1 MTLQRKQTK
10 KKEVVKLL
18 DISIPSNIL
27 DVLLGYLLYY
37 PQMDKEVAT
46 SIYYL
51 FIKINRSLYIDN
63 IYLELKFDL
72 ILFVSELIVKKNITS
87 NKLIEGAIETKF
99 ITEYL
104 EELDEVLD
112 ICHELVD
119 PDNFKEADVNY
130 IVEYINEKLMYI
142 ALYEEKENLNH
153 LLHKLDVND
162 VDNFGEFGENFK
174 NLLQKITKDIGN
186 TSNKKANGQDYISCT
201 EAHTNSIRKTIKEL
215 NNKTAVIKTGIK
227 FLNLQLEGSGFKAGN
242 VYLFAAKS
250 GGGKSLWLLTLI
262 RFYILYN
269 KDIVCRNTRLK
280 PIALYISL
288 ENSIQESNFRLFEMF
303 IPEEIRQGKEYNDFT
318 PEEIQQLYTEHGWN
332 NENQPYAIYYRKNKS
347 INANDIENIIE
358 DLEEKGY
365 EAKLVI
371 VDYIK
376 RMKPIDPTN
385 DLRIDL
391 GEIVN
396 DLMTLSKSKNVPVV
410 TATQLNRQAVG
421 TLEELSKKSTNV
433 VQEITSA
440 NIGESGLMLENVS
453 FAFIVHMETSLSTGV
468 KYLTMNRIK
477 SRGKLHTQENYFAIP
492 YINQN
497 SIIIDEDYGLKK
509 TNSIHNI
516 GDGLSS
522 YNSESSAKSKTRTTR
537 NLRKDSIS
545 EDKTILYQSMSD
557 EKNFE

>member
-112 ICHELVD
+112 ICHDVVN
-119 PDNFKEADVNY
+119 PDNFSDADVNY
-130 IVEYINEKLMYI
+130 IIEYINEKLMYI
-142 ALYEEKENLNH
+142 ALYEEKSNLEH

-162 VDNFGEFGENFK
+162 VDNFGEFGESFK
-174 NLLQKITKDIGN
+174 NLLQKITKDIGS
-186 TSNKKANGQDYISCT
+186 SNNRKSAADSYISCT
-201 EAHTNSIRKTIKEL
+201 ENQTNSIRNTIKEL
-215 NNKTAVIKTGIK
+215 NNKTSVIKTGCK
-227 FLNLQLEGSGFKAGN
+227 FHNLQLSGGGYCTGSTYIYIAR
-242 VYLFAAKS
+242 S
-250 GGGKSLWLLTLI
+250 GGGKSLFLLTLL
-262 RFYILYN
+262 RWWLLYN
-269 KDIVCRNTRLK
+269 KGIITRNPRLK
-280 PIALYISL
+280 PICVYISM
-288 ENSIQESNFRLFEMF
+288 ENGIQETNQRLFEMF
-303 IPEEIRQGKEYNDFT
+303 IPEEMREGKEYNDYT
-318 PEEIQQLYTEHGWN
+318 PEEIQQLYTELGWN
-332 NENQPYAIYYRKNKS
+332 DENHAYAIYYRKNKS
-347 INANDIENIIE
+347 VNANDLEIIID
-358 DLEEKGY
+358 DLEEQGY
-365 EAKLVI
+365 EVKLLA
-371 VDYIK
+371 VDYLK
-376 RMKPIDPTN
+376 RMKAIDHTN
-385 DLRIDL
+385 DIRLDL

-396 DLMTLSKSKNVPVV
+396 DLMTLAKSKNIPIV
-410 TATQLNRQAVG
+410 TATQLNRQG
-421 TLEELSKKSTNV
+421 CTILEELAKKSTNII
-433 VQEITSA
+433 QEVTSG
-440 NIGESGLMLENVS
+440 NIGESSLLLENCS
-453 FAFIVHMETSLSTGV
+453 FAFLMNREVSLSTGV
-468 KYLTMNRIK
+468 NYLTMNRIK

-492 YINQN
+492 YTSPT

-516 GDGLSS
+516 GDNLANFESG
-522 YNSESSAKSKTRTTR
+522 NSGKSKTRTTR

-545 EDKTILYQSMSD
+545 ADRTIIYESIMD

>member
-51 FIKINRSLYIDN
+51 FIKINRGLYSEN
-63 IYLELKFDL
+63 LFLELKFDL

-99 ITEYL
+99 VTEYL

-112 ICHELVD
+112 ICHELTN
-119 PDNFKEADVNY
+119 PDNFKDSDVNY
-130 IVEYINEKLMYI
+130 IIEYVNEKLMYI
-142 ALYEEKENLNH
+142 AIYEEKSNLEH
-153 LLHKLDVND
+153 LIHKLNVND

-186 TSNKKANGQDYISCT
+186 SSNRKSGGQDYISGT
-201 EAHTNSIRKTIKEL
+201 EGQLSSIRKTIKDL

-242 VYLFAAKS
+242 VYLFAAVS
-250 GGGKSLWLLTLI
+250 GGGKSLLLLTVI
-262 RFYILYN
+262 RWFILHN
-269 KDIVCRNTRLK
+269 KNIITRNERLK
-280 PIALYISL
+280 PIAVYISL
-288 ENSIQESNFRLFEMF
+288 ENSVAETNFRLFEMF
-303 IPEEIRQGKEYNDFT
+303 IPEELREGKEYNDFT
-318 PEEIQQLYTEHGWN
+318 PEEINQLYIEHGWN
-332 NENQPYAIYYRKNKS
+332 NEDQPYAIYYRKNKS
-347 INANDIENIIE
+347 LNANDIENILD

-365 EAKLVI
+365 EAKIVI

-396 DLMTLSKSKNVPVV
+396 DLMTLSKSRDVPVV

-421 TLEELSKKSTNV
+421 TLEELSKKSTNI

-440 NIGESGLMLENVS
+440 NIGESLLMLENTS
-453 FAFIVHMETSLSTGV
+453 FAFIVHTETSKSTGV

-477 SRGKLHTQENYFAIP
+477 SRGKLHTQQNYFAIP
-492 YINQN
+492 YINPN
-497 SIIIDEDYGLKK
+497 SIIVDEDCGLKK
-509 TNSIHNI
+509 FNSIDNI
-516 GDGLSS
+516 ADGLIDFKPSG
-522 YNSESSAKSKTRTTR
+522 NTKTRTSR
-537 NLRKDSIS
+537 NLKKDSIS
-545 EDKTILYQSMSD
+545 EDKTILYQSLTD

>member
-1 MTLQRKQTK
+1 MALERKQTK

-51 FIKINRSLYIDN
+51 FIKINRQLYIDN

-99 ITEYL
+99 VTEYD

-112 ICHELVD
+112 VCHELTN

-130 IVEYINEKLMYI
+130 IIEYVNEKLTYI
-142 ALYEEKENLNH
+142 ALYEEKSNLEH
-153 LLHKLDVND
+153 LIHKLNVND

-186 TSNKKANGQDYISCT
+186 SNNRKSSGQDYISCT
-201 EAHTNSIRKTIKEL
+201 EGQTNSIRKTIKEL
-215 NNKTAVIKTGIK
+215 NNKTSVIKTGIK

-269 KDIVCRNTRLK
+269 KDIICRNTRLK
-280 PIALYISL
+280 PISLYISL
-288 ENSIQESNFRLFEMF
+288 ENSVQESNCRLFEMF
-303 IPEEIRQGKEYNDFT
+303 IPEEMRQGKEYSDFT
-318 PEEIQQLYTEHGWN
+318 PEEIQQLYTDYGWN

-453 FAFIVHMETSLSTGV
+453 FAFIVHMETSLSTGI

-492 YINQN
+492 YISPN
-497 SIIIDEDYGLKK
+497 SIIIDEDYGSKK

-516 GDGLSS
+516 GDGLSQ
-522 YNSESSAKSKTRTTR
+522 YNDPGVKTKTTR

-545 EDKTILYQSMSD
+545 ADKTLLYTTSLSNED
-557 EKNFE
+557 KNFE